1 MNAAPRPPRHPASS
15 RGGTARPRRLAGRDA
30 SSAPAGAEG
39 ESGNA
44 PEVGPGD
51 AGAASTDVPRPSLAK
66 GPVPAA
72 AEDDADRSR
81 ALYPVGV
88 AVESHGPEAT
98 GALASPRVTRALT
111 AVIAVLTVALIV
123 VGVLLWRQGGGRD
136 AERASSTDAN
146 GLTVPAGRPVV
157 ANQLQVLD
165 GVDAAAKAAQEIVS
179 IDHTKFA
186 SEVDAAAKLMTAD
199 FAREYRATT
208 RDIERDFVAKRTTV
222 QATVVAQGVVRASRT
237 RLEALVFLNQVVRR
251 TQDGKPDTLVTP
263 FKVLVTMVH
272 TDRGWFVDGL
282 DTDAP
287 GESAPTAPAP
297 SAPASSASPSGS

>member
-1 MNAAPRPPRHPASS
+1 MNASSRPPRRPASS
-15 RGGTARPRRLAGRDA
+15 RGGTSRPKRIAGRDT
-30 SSAPAGAEG
+30 PLTPVEG
-39 ESGNA
+39 EGEGGSGDTA
-44 PEVGPGD
+44 ATTD
-51 AGAASTDVPRPSLAK
+51 APRPSLAK
-66 GPVPAA
+66 ASASATPRRRE
-72 AEDDADRSR
+72 EDVDRSR

-88 AVESHGPEAT
+88 EVESHGPEAV
-98 GALASPRVTRALT
+98 GPLASPRVTRVLT
-111 AVIAVLTVALIV
+111 AVIGVLTVALIV
-123 VGVLLWRQGGGRD
+123 VGVLLWRQEGGGD
-136 AERASSTDAN
+136 GERASSTDPN

-287 GESAPTAPAP
+287 GEAAPTSPAP
-297 SAPASSASPSGS
+297 SVSPSPS